1 MEELKLSST
10 EICESFQ
17 EGEKLV
23 REITK
28 SIDMKLLLQ
37 KIKVI
42 KDEINQLEK
51 IIDSNKKIL
60 DKYSDK
66 LSELSEEYKDKR
78 IEIISLNLKEVF
90 ILISNNLPIGVVG
103 EINDEGRGLILK
115 REHKGFK
122 NNKEVINY
130 EDIGKI
136 IRMNTEQ
143 NKFKV
148 ILNGENIKKYE
159 EEFELD
165 SLARTYKIVTFINT
179 NISYKE

>member
-1 MEELKLSST
+1 MEELKLSAT
-10 EICESFQ
+10 EICESFNK
-17 EGEKLV
+17 GEKLV

-42 KDEINQLEK
+42 KNEINQLEK
-51 IIDSNKKIL
+51 IIYENNKIL
-60 DKYSDK
+60 DQYPNELSK
-66 LSELSEEYKDKR
+66 LSKKYKDKR
-78 IEIISLNLKEVF
+78 IEIISLNLQEVF
-90 ILISNNLPIGVVG
+90 ILISDNLPIGVVG
-103 EINDEGRGLILK
+103 VINDDSKGLILK

-130 EDIGKI
+130 EDIGRI

-165 SLARTYKIVTFINT
+165 SLARIYKIVTFINT